1 VADLR
6 MGCQTHGVSQS
17 LEGGLPDSGDL
28 AAEARGLAGHGVLR
42 LRADNPGP
50 LTLSG
55 TNTWIVG
62 RNPAY
67 AVDPGPLIGSHIK
80 RLLDAIDARG
90 GLGGIVLTHDHADHA
105 EAVEALREHDPAPLA
120 AGRGEADV
128 TLTEGSSFGP
138 FEAVA
143 TPGHAADHFALIA
156 GRVCF
161 TGDAVLGEGS
171 VFITPGPGALTGYL
185 AGLERLRQRDLDVLC
200 PGHGPA
206 VWRPRAKLDQYID
219 HRSERERLLLAAIA
233 EGRRSVEELL
243 DGAWPD
249 VPATLRPAA
258 AVTLLAHLD
267 KLEEEDRL
275 PAGVERPS
283 W

>member
-6 MGCQTHGVSQS
+6 MGCQTHGVSHS

-28 AAEARGLAGHGVLR
+28 AAEARRLAGHGVLR

-67 AVDPGPLIGSHIK
+67 VVDPGPVTGSHIK

-105 EAVEALREHDPAPLA
+105 EAVGALREHDPAPLA
-120 AGRGEADV
+120 AGATGADV

-143 TPGHAADHFALIA
+143 TPGHAAGHFALIA

-171 VFITPGPGALTGYL
+171 VFITPGPGSLAGYL

-200 PGHGPA
+200 PGHGPP
-206 VWRPRAKLDQYID
+206 VWRPRAKLDEYID

>member
-1 VADLR
+1 

-28 AAEARGLAGHGVLR
+28 AAEARGLVGHGVLR

-67 AVDPGPLIGSHIK
+67 VVDPGPLIGSHIK

-105 EAVEALREHDPAPLA
+105 EAVGALREHDPAPLA

-128 TLTEGSSFGP
+128 TLTEGRSFGP

-171 VFITPGPGALTGYL
+171 VFITPGPGALAGYL

-200 PGHGPA
+200 PGHGPP

-219 HRSERERLLLAAIA
+219 HRSERERLLLAALA

>member
-1 VADLR
+1 
-6 MGCQTHGVSQS
+6 MSQS
-17 LEGGLPDSGDL
+17 LEGGLPDPAVEASRL
-28 AAEARGLAGHGVLR
+28 AEHDVLR

-62 RNPAY
+62 RDPAY
-67 AVDPGPLIGSHIK
+67 VIDPGPLNDSHLQ
-80 RLLDAIDARG
+80 RLFTAIDARG

-105 EAVEALREHDPAPLA
+105 EAVGALREHDPAPLA

-128 TLTEGSSFGP
+128 TLTEGRSFGP
-138 FEAVA
+138 FEALA

-171 VFITPGPGALTGYL
+171 VFIAPGPGALAGYL
-185 AGLERLRQRDLDVLC
+185 GGLERLRQRDLDVLC
-200 PGHGPA
+200 PGHGPP
-206 VWRPRAKLDQYID
+206 VWSPRAKLDEYID
-219 HRSERERLLLAAIA
+219 HRSDRERLLLAALA
-233 EGRRSVEELL
+233 GGRRSVEELL